1 MTTALA
7 ERPTAKHAGTAPTE
21 PMLPITIRHPDG
33 REEHTERTAVEHR
46 ELHLQFL
53 HAASTGYV
61 EIAAGHR
68 SSDGELKIHTRRER
82 DHFLPGG
89 GRGGPSW
96 LKPLLALA
104 ALHDRAGEEVFVG
117 VAPRVVRK
125 AGKENVRW
133 TRCLWMDIDPPGHEQ
148 DIDRLLARFPA
159 QLELATA
166 GGEGEGREDG
176 HRHLIWLLSSPQIAR
191 TVTDRDTGQTHQNA
205 RELTQRTGKKGRPR
219 IVGYRDLK
227 TRRLI
232 TNTDVVDWIERW
244 NLRLI
249 HHLGQTIHDGKTVYI
264 ADKQCRERARVL
276 RLAGTRNMK
285 TGRYAR
291 IVRIDHH
298 LAPYDIQALVG
309 ELPDP
314 PNSRPVR
321 RREVTSLDYDP
332 FRLIPAAVY
341 FPLLAGVELPAKGNI
356 HCPSPTHP
364 DVKESCSV
372 EEYVFHCHGCGAQGT
387 IYDLASL
394 MRGGPTGDALVAEKA
409 RFHLIAREVRER
421 CRHLA

>member
-1 MTTALA
+1 MTTALT
-7 ERPTAKHAGTAPTE
+7 ERSAVTRAVAVPEQPKLA
-21 PMLPITIRHPDG
+21 ITIRHQDG
-33 REEHTERTAVEHR
+33 SEERTERTAVEHR
-46 ELHLQFL
+46 EIHLELL

-61 EIAAGHR
+61 EIAAGRR
-68 SSDGELKIHTRRER
+68 SSDGELKIHTRCERE
-82 DHFLPGG
+82 HFLPGG

-96 LKPLLALA
+96 REPLLALA
-104 ALHDRAGEEVFVG
+104 ARHEEADEEVFVG
-117 VAPRVVRK
+117 VTPRVVRR
-125 AGKENVRW
+125 AGKEDVRW
-133 TRCLWMDIDPPGHEQ
+133 TRCLWMDIDLPGHEH
-148 DIDRLLARFPA
+148 DITRLLARFPA
-159 QLELATA
+159 HLEIATA
-166 GGEGEGREDG
+166 GGEDDTRDDG
-176 HRHLIWLLSSPQIAR
+176 HRHLIWLLNSPQIAR
-191 TVTDRDTGQTHQNA
+191 TVTDRDTGRKHQNA

-227 TRRLI
+227 NARVI
-232 TNTDVVDWIERW
+232 TNSEVVDWIERW

-249 HHLGQTIHDGKTVYI
+249 HHLGETRQDAKKVYI

-291 IVRIDHH
+291 IVRIDNC

-321 RREVTSLDYDP
+321 RRNPTSDSYDA
-332 FRLIPAAVY
+332 FRLIPVTVY

-372 EEYVFHCHGCGAQGT
+372 NEFVWHCHGCGAQGT

-394 MRGGPTGDALVAEKA
+394 MRGGPTGDALCADRA
-409 RFHLIAREVRER
+409 WFHAIAKEVRER
-421 CRHLA
+421 CRHLV